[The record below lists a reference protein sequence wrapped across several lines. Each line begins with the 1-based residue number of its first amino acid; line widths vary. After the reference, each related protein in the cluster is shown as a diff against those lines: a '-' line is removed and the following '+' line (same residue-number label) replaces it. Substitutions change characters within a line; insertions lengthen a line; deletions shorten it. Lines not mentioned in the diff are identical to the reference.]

1 MIQVTRR
8 NAVATLQSVG
18 LAVGRV
24 TYVNNIG
31 KDMVLEMQHDG
42 KPVQPGDKLI
52 KTSRIDLV
60 CGNGLEARDTIPTE
74 IPIEELM
81 GD

>member
-1 MIQVTRR
+1 
-8 NAVATLQSVG
+8 
-18 LAVGRV
+18 
-24 TYVNNIG
+24 
-31 KDMVLEMQHDG
+31 
-42 KPVQPGDKLI
+42 
-52 KTSRIDLV
+52 V